1 MALPINR
8 WNWKQALRKGVE
20 TPEALSTILSV
31 DAARLKPV
39 ADTYPMRINAYFLD
53 TMQRGGEPLI
63 RQVVPDPAELEDP
76 EGLEDPLDEEA
87 NSPVPH
93 LTHRYPDRVLFYLTQ
108 ACAIYCRFCTRK
120 RKVGRGRVV
129 TVRDIENGIRYI
141 RATPRVRDVLLSG
154 GDPFMLDDERI
165 EWILRKIKEIPHV
178 EVIRIGT
185 RIPAALPARITPSLI
200 KILKKIRPLFINL
213 HFNHPAEITEE
224 AARACRRLVDSG
236 AVLGNQ
242 TVLLRGINDDGEV
255 LARLFRSLIQ
265 LRVRPYYL
273 LQADLTRGT
282 RHFRTRIETGLE
294 IMRRLR
300 GHISGLAV
308 PTYVLDLPRGG
319 GKIPLVPQ
327 YVIKQDENE
336 LVARNYLG
344 KTYHYPQSRS

>member
-1 MALPINR
+1 MSPPVNK
-8 WNWKQALRKGVE
+8 WNWKRALLNSVE
-20 TPEALSTILSV
+20 SPEALSKILSV
-31 DAARLKPV
+31 DASGLKPV
-39 ADTYPMRINAYFLD
+39 ADAYPMRINAYFRD
-53 TMQRGGEPLI
+53 TMLRGGEPLI

-76 EGLEDPLDEEA
+76 EGLEDPLAEEE

-93 LTHRYPDRVLFYLTQ
+93 LTHRYPDRVLFCLTH

-120 RKVGRGRVV
+120 RKVGRGRIV
-129 TVRDIENGIRYI
+129 TVGDIENGMRYI
-141 RATPRVRDVLLSG
+141 QETPQVRDVLLSG

-165 EWILRKIKEIPHV
+165 EWVLRKIKEIPSV

-185 RIPAALPARITPSLI
+185 RIPSALPARVTPALI

-213 HFNHPAEITEE
+213 HFNHPAELTEE
-224 AARACRRLVDSG
+224 AERACGRLADSG

-242 TVLLRGINDDGEV
+242 TVLLRGINDDDEV
-255 LARLFRSLIQ
+255 LARLFRRLIRV
-265 LRVRPYYL
+265 RVRPYYL
-273 LQADLTRGT
+273 LQADLTAGT

-308 PTYVLDLPRGG
+308 PTYVIDLPRGG

-327 YVIKQDENE
+327 YVVKQDEKQ
-336 LVARNYLG
+336 LIAWNYLG
-344 KTYHYPQSRS
+344 KTYHYPQPGS